1 MRKPFIVALLVVVAS
16 LIPVGVAA
24 ERLPSSFHG
33 GDPFTAVLS
42 GPGSGTGMARV
53 TLNPGQR
60 EVCWEVTVSGLPAPV
75 FASHIHKL
83 PAVGVNGPIV
93 VPFFNT
99 GFNTPSSATSFSGC
113 TENVDRALIEDI
125 QDNPAGYY
133 VNIHTSCAG
142 QPASCTGANP
152 VSAVRG
158 QLTHP

>member
-1 MRKPFIVALLVVVAS
+1 MRKLIVVAFLVVAAS
-16 LIPVGVAA
+16 LIPAGVAA
-24 ERLPSSFHG
+24 ERLPNSLHG
-33 GDPFTAVLS
+33 GDPFSAVLS
-42 GPGSGTGMARV
+42 GHGSGTAMV

-60 EVCWEVTVSGLPAPV
+60 EVCWAVTVEGLTAPA
-75 FASHIHKL
+75 FASHIHKGG
-83 PAVGVNGPIV
+83 PTVNGPVV

-99 GFNTPSSATSFSGC
+99 GPSTPSSATSFSGC

-133 VNIHTSCAG
+133 VNVHTSCGG
-142 QPASCTGANP
+142 QPATCGPAFP

>member
-1 MRKPFIVALLVVVAS
+1 MRKLLLIALVAAATS
-16 LIPVGVAA
+16 LIPAGVAA
-24 ERLPSSFHG
+24 ERLPDSLHG
-33 GDPFTAVLS
+33 GDPFSAALT
-42 GPGSGTGMARV
+42 GHGSGTAMV

-60 EVCWEVTVSGLPAPV
+60 EVCWVVTVAGLTAPA
-75 FASHIHKL
+75 FASHIHKG
-83 PAVGVNGPIV
+83 AAGVTGPVV

-99 GFNTPSSATSFSGC
+99 GPATPSSATSFSGC

-133 VNIHTSCAG
+133 VNVHTSCGG
-142 QPASCTGANP
+142 QPATCGPAFP

>member
-1 MRKPFIVALLVVVAS
+1 MRKPFIVAVLVVVAS
-16 LIPVGVAA
+16 LIPAGVAA

-42 GPGSGTGMARV
+42 GSGSGTGMARV

-93 VPFFNT
+93 VPFF
-99 GFNTPSSATSFSGC
+99 GFSTPSSATSFSGC

-133 VNIHTSCAG
+133 VNIHTSCDG
-142 QPASCTGANP
+142 QPKTCSGANP
-152 VSAVRG
+152 VSAIRG